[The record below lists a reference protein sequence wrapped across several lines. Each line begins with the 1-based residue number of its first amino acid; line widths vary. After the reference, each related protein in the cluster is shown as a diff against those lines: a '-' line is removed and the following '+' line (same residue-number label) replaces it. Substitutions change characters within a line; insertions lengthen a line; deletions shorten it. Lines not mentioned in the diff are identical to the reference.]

1 MSDPA
6 IEREIIKLTHEWKE
20 AGRQRDRATLERILA
35 DDFLIA
41 GWLPDGKLGDRLTYI
56 EDCMRPVEVE
66 QASYRF
72 DRWKFRTYGDTAIVN
87 CILEIHAVVGGGGW
101 GGVFQMTYIWV
112 KRDGKWQVVTC
123 HTSPVVDAEGKV
135 MK

>member
-1 MSDPA
+1 MTDPA

-87 CILEIHAVVGGGGW
+87 CILEIHAVVGGGGG